1 MEFSSETGSA
11 GSATLMLHLLGRC
24 NLTCRHCY
32 MDGGPTREERLPV
45 GLVVRAVSE
54 CPQMGIGALY
64 LTGGEPLLYREIEEV
79 LRTAA
84 SMQLQLTVCTNGT
97 LVAERH
103 AAMLSAAR
111 ARVNISV
118 DGDEAFHDYFRNSSG
133 AFRSTEKGIRTVVQA
148 GIPLTIISSIS
159 QANLHLLPCVA
170 EWAAKNGAT
179 QFRVQPLLKLGRGI
193 EILDQCLTNGQMN
206 HLLLELSDLANVYRA
221 TGMACSLV
229 GVSRQFLLAHP
240 CGAYVCNGAGCHR
253 RVAKEIKKL
262 VVREDGTVLPEI
274 TNLSH
279 KFALGRIED
288 GTLAE
293 LVTRYF
299 EDGYDRFDYLCRKTY
314 EEVVATWK
322 SAVVPWDQIVAD
334 RSHLWGARPARSRV
348 CLPVP
353 GVAVPNCGTC
363 ASPDVGETTTLVASP
378 DKLSALALQNHL

>member
-1 MEFSSETGSA
+1 MEFSSETGNA

-45 GLVVRAVSE
+45 DLVIRAVSE
-54 CPQMGIGALY
+54 CPHLGIGALY
-64 LTGGEPLLYREIEEV
+64 VTGGEPLLYREIEEI
-79 LRTAA
+79 LRVAA
-84 SMQLQLTVCTNGT
+84 SMRLQLTVCTNGT
-97 LVAERH
+97 LLTERH
-103 AAMLSAAR
+103 AAMLSEAR

-118 DGDEAFHDYFRNSSG
+118 DGDDAFHDYFRNSSG
-133 AFRSTEKGIRTVVQA
+133 AFRTTERGIRTAVQA
-148 GIPLTIISSIS
+148 GVPLTVISSIS
-159 QANLHLLPCVA
+159 QGNLHLLPFLA
-170 EWAAKNGAT
+170 EWAARNRAS
-179 QFRVQPLLKLGRGI
+179 QFRVQPLLKLGRGM
-193 EILDQCLTNGQMN
+193 EILDQCLTNDQMSQ
-206 HLLLELSDLANVYRA
+206 LLLQFSDLANSYRA
-221 TGMACSLV
+221 SGMACSLV

-274 TNLSH
+274 TNLNH

-288 GTLAE
+288 GTLTE

-314 EEVVATWK
+314 QEVVATWK

-334 RSHLWGARPARSRV
+334 RSHLWGARPAQGVVR
-348 CLPVP
+348 

-363 ASPDVGETTTLVASP
+363 ASPEGAERTPLVSSQ
-378 DKLSALALQNHL
+378 DKPSAPALQSHL